1 MMLPEQEDGNI
12 EYKLKLMND
21 DKFRIERLASQMRFR
36 CNEGCGECIYNL
48 GVEDDGTMSGIKED
62 EFKKT
67 MKCITSA
74 AEMNSYLVTHLTK
87 TLINDDK
94 YAYELLIREIND
106 QSYIDV
112 KVAIAGSVDCGKS
125 TLLSV
130 LTNGKADD
138 GRGSARLA
146 VFNFPHEIVS
156 GRTSSIGHQ
165 ILGYDMY
172 GNIMNYKSH
181 RIQTWPNIVKQSSKI
196 ISLFD
201 LAGHEK
207 YLKTTIYGLASGRP
221 DICFIM
227 VGANRGVLKMT
238 VEHIFLC
245 KNLNI
250 PFCIIITKIDMTK
263 EKENVLED
271 TLNSI
276 YTLIRKPGIRR
287 IPIKVKTHDDIVR
300 SALNIHSESIV
311 PIFSASNVTLD
322 GIKDIHTFLNL
333 CPKKSSIKNEEQP
346 FECHIDTSWNVQGV
360 GTVIGGHII
369 SGKVKCGDKMWF
381 GPNDNKY
388 VQITIRTLHCKK
400 VSVQEA
406 SNNSYVCMAVRGIS
420 KENVNKGNV
429 VVEKKNQQILC
440 ERMIADVEVLVTHS
454 TTIKPGY
461 QPLMHASNVRTC
473 VEIEDIRHKV
483 NARSSK
489 NSDDNILRTG
499 DTAEVTLKIVFRKQ
513 FVKAGTTILLCEG
526 RTKVVGYIKS
536 IY

>member
-1 MMLPEQEDGNI
+1 MLPEQEDGNV
-12 EYKLKLMND
+12 EYKWKLLND
-21 DKFRIERLASQMRFR
+21 NKFRLERLASQMRFR

-48 GVEDDGTMSGIKED
+48 GVEDDGTMSGITED
-62 EFKKT
+62 EFQQT
-67 MKCITSA
+67 IKCITSA
-74 AEMNSYLVTHLTK
+74 AEMNEYLVTNLTK
-87 TLINDDK
+87 THIEVDK
-94 YAYELLIREIND
+94 YVYELLIREINED
-106 QSYIDV
+106 SYIDV

-138 GRGSARLA
+138 GRGSARLS
-146 VFNFPHEIVS
+146 VFNYPHEIVS

-165 ILGYDMY
+165 ILGYDMH

-181 RIQTWPNIVKQSSKI
+181 RVQTWPNIVKQSSKI
-196 ISLFD
+196 ISFFD

-221 DICFIM
+221 DVCFIM
-227 VGANRGVLKMT
+227 VGANRGILKMT

-250 PFCIIITKIDMTK
+250 PFCIVITKIDMTK

-271 TLNSI
+271 TINSI
-276 YTLIRKPGIRR
+276 YALLRKPGIRR
-287 IPIKVKTHDDIVR
+287 IPIKIKTNDDIVR

-311 PIFSASNVTLD
+311 PIFSASNVTLE

-333 CPKKSSIKNEEQP
+333 CPKKNMKKNEDQP

-400 VSVQEA
+400 VSVQES

-420 KENVNKGNV
+420 KENVHKGNV
-429 VVEKKNQQILC
+429 VVEKKSQQILC
-440 ERMIADVEVLVTHS
+440 ERIIADVEVLVTHS

-473 VEIEDIRHKV
+473 VEIEDIRNKV

-489 NSDDNILRTG
+489 HSDDNILRTG
-499 DTAEVTLKIVFRKQ
+499 DTAEVLLKVVFHKQ
-513 FVKAGTTILLCEG
+513 FVKTGTTILLCEG
-526 RTKVVGYIKS
+526 RTKVVGYVKS
-536 IY
+536 VC